1 MTLVLRYAARSDR
14 GLVRSNNQDSVYAG
28 PRLLALADGMGGH
41 AAGEVASKVVI
52 ASLAPLDDDEPG
64 DDLVTQLR
72 DAVTEGNRA
81 ISELVAGDPDL
92 DGMGTTLTAVLFS
105 GSRLGLVHVG
115 DSRAYLMRGGQFSQI
130 TRDDSFVNE
139 LLEQGRITEEEAAT
153 HPQRSLLLK
162 ALTGHE
168 VEPSVTVREA
178 RAGDRYLLCSDGLSG
193 MVSNENLAEALRI
206 PDPQDC
212 ADRMIELA
220 LKGGG
225 TDNVTVIVADVVD
238 VDFGEDAPIVGGAAG
253 DGRDEAPTGDSPAA
267 RARALTAPADPAGAE
282 QPGPA
287 EQQAETPP
295 DPKAKRRKRFRL
307 LSAFGLAVVLLAATG
322 LATRYFVL
330 GQYYVG
336 ADDGEVVIH
345 QGVPGSILGFDLHR
359 RAEGS
364 CPPEASMCDPL
375 RLRDLEQHAREAV
388 RNGVN
393 RENLDES
400 RSYINSLRRNNMLE
414 PCDDTSGSVQGGGFG
429 GVEQGGGTDQDPAGQ
444 DSTEQ
449 NSAGQTS
456 VPATGG
462 NDGST
467 GDDGPIGD
475 ADTEPT
481 GTGAERHEGGQ
492 RPGVDCRPVPDSGGN

>member
-72 DAVTEGNRA
+72 EAVSQGNHA
-81 ISELVAGDPDL
+81 ISELVANDPEL
-92 DGMGTTLTAVLFS
+92 DGMGTTLTAVLFAS
-105 GSRLGLVHVG
+105 SRLGLAHVG
-115 DSRAYLMRGGQFSQI
+115 DSRAYMLRSGQFSQI

-168 VEPSVTVREA
+168 VEPSFTVREA

-193 MVSNENLAEALRI
+193 MVSNETLAEAMRI
-206 PDPQDC
+206 PDPQEC

-238 VDFGEDAPIVGGAAG
+238 IDFGEDAPIVGGAAG
-253 DGRDEAPTGDSPAA
+253 DGTDAGHQGDSPAA
-267 RARALTAPADPAGAE
+267 RARALTAP
-282 QPGPA
+282 QPTPQRMEPA
-287 EQQAETPP
+287 EPPP
-295 DPKAKRRKRFRL
+295 DPRAKRRKRLRL
-307 LSAFGLAVVLLAATG
+307 LVAFGLALILLAAAVI
-322 LATRYFVL
+322 ATRYFVL
-330 GQYYVG
+330 RQYYVG
-336 ADDGEVVIH
+336 VGANQEVVIF

-359 RAEGS
+359 KAERS
-364 CPPEASMCDPL
+364 CPPGASLCEPL
-375 RLRDLEQHAREAV
+375 RLQDLQQDARAAV
-388 RNGVN
+388 RNGVK
-393 RENLDES
+393 RDGLAES
-400 RSYINSLRRNNMLE
+400 REYIDTLRRNNMLE
-414 PCDDTSGSVQGGGFG
+414 ICDTDRSANQSGGM
-429 GVEQGGGTDQDPAGQ
+429 EQGGSSQPPTEKTAEGRQRDQQ
-444 DSTEQ
+444 
-449 NSAGQTS
+449 
-456 VPATGG
+456 
-462 NDGST
+462 
-467 GDDGPIGD
+467 
-475 ADTEPT
+475 
-481 GTGAERHEGGQ
+481 
-492 RPGVDCRPVPDSGGN
+492 PGIDCRPAPGAGGN

>member
-14 GLVRSNNQDSVYAG
+14 GLVRSSNQDSVYAG

-64 DDLVTQLR
+64 DDLLTQLR
-72 DAVTEGNRA
+72 EAVQQGNQA
-81 ISELVAGDPDL
+81 ISELVANDPDL

-115 DSRAYLMRGGQFSQI
+115 DSRAYLLRGGQFSQI

-139 LLEQGRITEEEAAT
+139 LLEQGRITEDEAAT

-168 VEPSVTVREA
+168 VEPSFTVREA

-193 MVSNENLAEALRI
+193 MVSNETLAEAMRI

-253 DGRDEAPTGDSPAA
+253 DGSDEQHQGDSPAA
-267 RARALTAPADPAGAE
+267 RARALMAPPPPPPQRFDAMEP
-282 QPGPA
+282 
-287 EQQAETPP
+287 PP
-295 DPKAKRRKRFRL
+295 DPKAKRRKRLRL
-307 LSAFGLAVVLLAATG
+307 LMAFGLAVVLLGAAAI
-322 LATRYFVL
+322 ATRYFVL
-330 GQYYVG
+330 RQYYVG
-336 ADDGEVVIH
+336 VGPNSEVVIF
-345 QGVPGSILGFDLHR
+345 QGVSGSILGFDLHR
-359 RAEGS
+359 HAEGS
-364 CPPEASMCDPL
+364 CPPEASLCEPL
-375 RLRDLEQHAREAV
+375 RLQDLQQDARAAV
-388 RNGVN
+388 RNGVK
-393 RENLDES
+393 RDSLAES
-400 RSYINSLRRNNMLE
+400 REYIDTLRRNNMLDICDPE
-414 PCDDTSGSVQGGGFG
+414 PPQGGGVFG
-429 GVEQGGGTDQDPAGQ
+429 GIEQGGSSRQQSQTTTPSRRAADQQ
-444 DSTEQ
+444 
-449 NSAGQTS
+449 
-456 VPATGG
+456 
-462 NDGST
+462 
-467 GDDGPIGD
+467 
-475 ADTEPT
+475 
-481 GTGAERHEGGQ
+481 
-492 RPGVDCRPVPDSGGN
+492 PGVDCRPAPGTGGN

>member
-14 GLVRSNNQDSVYAG
+14 GLVRSSNQDSVYAG

-64 DDLVTQLR
+64 DDLLSQLR
-72 DAVTEGNRA
+72 EAVAQGNAA
-81 ISELVAGDPDL
+81 IAELVANDPDL

-105 GSRLGLVHVG
+105 GTRLGLVHVG
-115 DSRAYLMRGGQFSQI
+115 DSRAYLYRNGQLSQI

-168 VEPSVTVREA
+168 VEPHLTVREA

-193 MVSNENLAEALRI
+193 MVSNETLAEAIQI

-253 DGRDEAPTGDSPAA
+253 DGTDEQHQGDSPAA
-267 RARALTAPADPAGAE
+267 RARALTAPPPPPQRVE
-282 QPGPA
+282 PA
-287 EQQAETPP
+287 EPGF
-295 DPKAKRRKRFRL
+295 DPKVKRRKRIRL
-307 LSAFGLAVVLLAATG
+307 LVALGLALILLAAAAI
-322 LATRYFVL
+322 ATRYFVL
-330 GQYYVG
+330 HQYYVG
-336 ADDGEVVIH
+336 EGGDGEVVIY
-345 QGVPGSILGFDLHR
+345 QGVPGSLLGFDLHR
-359 RAEGS
+359 QAEGS
-364 CPPEASMCDPL
+364 CPPEAALCDPL
-375 RLRDLEQHAREAV
+375 RLTDLQQDARAAV
-388 RNGVN
+388 ANGVK
-393 RENLDES
+393 RDNLQEA
-400 RSYINSLRRNNMLE
+400 RRYIDMLRRNNVLDY
-414 PCDDTSGSVQGGGFG
+414 CDPPQ
-429 GVEQGGGTDQDPAGQ
+429 Q
-444 DSTEQ
+444 STEQ
-449 NSAGQTS
+449 
-456 VPATGG
+456 
-462 NDGST
+462 
-467 GDDGPIGD
+467 
-475 ADTEPT
+475 TEPT
-481 GTGAERHEGGQ
+481 EQTDPTDPPPPEGDQAAEPPQRGQ
-492 RPGVDCRPVPDSGGN
+492 PGVDCRPRPGQPTTGGR

>member
-52 ASLAPLDDDEPG
+52 ASLAHLDDDEPG

-72 DAVTEGNRA
+72 EAVNQGNQA
-81 ISELVAGDPDL
+81 ISKLVAGDPEL

-115 DSRAYLMRGGQFSQI
+115 DSRAYLLRNGQFPQI

-193 MVSNENLAEALRI
+193 MVSDETLAEALRI
-206 PDPQDC
+206 PDPQEC

-253 DGRDEAPTGDSPAA
+253 DGTDEGPPVDSPAA
-267 RARALTAPADPAGAE
+267 RARALTAPPPPPPVPQQTE
-282 QPGPA
+282 QL
-287 EQQAETPP
+287 ETQP
-295 DPKAKRRKRFRL
+295 DPKANDVSGSVCCWLSGSPSCCWPRRP
-307 LSAFGLAVVLLAATG
+307 SP
-322 LATRYFVL
+322 
-330 GQYYVG
+330 
-336 ADDGEVVIH
+336 
-345 QGVPGSILGFDLHR
+345 PGTSYC
-359 RAEGS
+359 GS
-364 CPPEASMCDPL
+364 T
-375 RLRDLEQHAREAV
+375 
-388 RNGVN
+388 
-393 RENLDES
+393 
-400 RSYINSLRRNNMLE
+400 
-414 PCDDTSGSVQGGGFG
+414 TSGSTRRPPRSWSTKVFPAASSGSNCSRRPK
-429 GVEQGGGTDQDPAGQ
+429 DPAH
-444 DSTEQ
+444 
-449 NSAGQTS
+449 
-456 VPATGG
+456 P
-462 NDGST
+462 
-467 GDDGPIGD
+467 
-475 ADTEPT
+475 
-481 GTGAERHEGGQ
+481 R
-492 RPGVDCRPVPDSGGN
+492 RPCAIR